1 VAATVTDAAGSGLW
15 MPFALLFFVR
25 AQGMPLVAAGAALSA
40 GGLIGLSLVPLA
52 GTLADMLSLT
62 PLLVACNVIRF
73 AGFCCYPL
81 ATRWQEVMVIA
92 AVIAFGDRLFWT
104 ANTPAVAALA
114 PGRAAE
120 QLIGTQTI
128 ARFAGAGLGSGA
140 AALLP
145 ALSGGGLYRLLA
157 YLNAASFA
165 VAAVLIIMMGT
176 AAPARRPGRSRR
188 SDSGRPPRPDSWA
201 GLARYPRYAGLC
213 ATHVLFTMASYGK
226 YSMLAIV
233 IVTVLHGPRWIPGA
247 AVATG
252 TIVIVAGQ
260 RPVTSYFASRS
271 RAAALMLA
279 AGIFTVA
286 FASLSL
292 LTVTPA
298 AVTAVLILCY
308 SAAVALAEA
317 IFAPVA
323 LAAAAAAAPA
333 ALQGRA
339 SALFQLSWGISQVT
353 SPLLLTALLSHGNPT
368 LWLTLSGL
376 TAIAVPL
383 AWLQRGLLT
392 STQTGTTSA
401 RET

>member
-1 VAATVTDAAGSGLW
+1 MPETSVPTSGTLTDPAGPGGRDEQARRRRWFVAATVIDAADSGLW

-25 AQGMPLVAAGAALSA
+25 AQGMPLVEAGAALSTR
-40 GGLIGLSLVPLA
+40 GLIGLSLVPVA
-52 GTLADMLSLT
+52 GTLTDMLSLT
-62 PLLVACNVIRF
+62 PLLVACNAIRF
-73 AGFCCYPL
+73 GGFCCYPF
-81 ATRWQEVMVIA
+81 ASRCWEVMVTA

-104 ANTPAVAALA
+104 ANTPMVAALA

-128 ARFAGAGLGSGA
+128 ARFAGAGLGSRA
-140 AALLP
+140 VALLP
-145 ALSGGGLYRLLA
+145 ALSGAGLYRLLA

-188 SDSGRPPRPDSWA
+188 SDSGRPPRPENWA

-233 IVTVLHGPRWIPGA
+233 IVTLLHGPRWIPGA
-247 AVATG
+247 AVMTG

-260 RPVTSYFASRS
+260 RPVTSYFARRS

-279 AGIFTVA
+279 AGIF
-286 FASLSL
+286 
-292 LTVTPA
+292 
-298 AVTAVLILCY
+298 AV
-308 SAAVALAEA
+308 
-317 IFAPVA
+317 
-323 LAAAAAAAPA
+323 AAAAAPA

-353 SPLLLTALLSHGNPT
+353 APLLLTTLLSHSNPM
-368 LWLTLSGL
+368 LWLTLSSL
-376 TAIAVPL
+376 TAMAVPL
-383 AWLQRGLLT
+383 VWLQRGLL
-392 STQTGTTSA
+392 
-401 RET
+401 